1 MKKRVHLIF
10 WVMCMTF
17 FTPKIWA
24 QTISVHGRV
33 TSLSDGHPLAGAYVN
48 LIGQTKG
55 ELTNDSGYFSIN
67 IPALG
72 SSLSISYAGKLSQ
85 TIVVTS
91 RDNISVQLAD
101 AANNLNEVVVIGYG
115 SQRKKDITS
124 SISTISTGDID
135 SRPIVSPSEAMT
147 GKAAGVQIF
156 QPSGKPGNDMA
167 VRIRGLSSPNGTQP
181 LFVID
186 GMIVP
191 DTKSLDPNT
200 IESISVLKD
209 ASAAGIYGS
218 LGSTNGVVLITTKK
232 GRKGASKVDVNIFT
246 GFQKITKKLDVLN
259 SNQLAD
265 LLIDE
270 KVNAG
275 VTNFTIPDS
284 LRNININWQ
293 DAVYRTA
300 PMTNANVG
308 FSGGGEKGTFYIGGG
323 YLNQQGIIVNNY
335 FKRYSAKM
343 NVDQNMNSWLR
354 VGMNMAYNRTIS
366 RDVNDNN
373 NVNSGGVVLGALQT
387 PQFVNKYNADGTFAM
402 NPFQAWENPW
412 ASIYG
417 SQNGTTNNNLLGDVY
432 AEIKLPFNLKYRSQF
447 SMTLNNSDYNSF
459 TDPFLTQY
467 GRTKNGL
474 GSSNYNETTRWT
486 WENTLTY
493 DKTFNSVHRLNV
505 VVGSSEIDQKYTY
518 KYLYGEGFATGA
530 VPTLN
535 AASGNYQLST
545 TRNEWTVASFFGR
558 LNYSFKERYLLTASF
573 RGDGSSRSGINKTW
587 GYFPTVSAG
596 WRVSDEDFM
605 KNVTAISDLKLRAGY
620 GATGNLAPDYL
631 TVYPSATPLSPG
643 AKYPFGG
650 AIVPGV
656 APGSQIGNP
665 NLKWEA
671 GKQFNAGFDLTLFK
685 AVTLTVDYYNKR
697 TTDLIFQQQLPS
709 STGFGYTLLNLPGVV
724 SNKGIEFAVSGNV
737 HGGTDFTWNPS
748 FNISFN
754 TNRISGLDSG
764 TMIFNGDVNVIRNGL
779 PLGAFWGYVAQGVD
793 PQTGNMKFKD
803 ISGPNG
809 QPDGKI
815 DPDHDKTYIG
825 SPQPKFT
832 FGFTNTFR
840 YKDWTLDLLI
850 DGVYGNK
857 VYNATRLMLESMS
870 TVANSSASTLNRW
883 KKPGDITDMPKAVFA
898 DPAPQ
903 NSVANSSPSTRFLEN
918 GSFLR
923 MRSATLSYRLSNN
936 LMQHIGFNSANFY
949 VTGQNLFIITKY
961 KGYYPEVNSGGNSPV
976 NMGIDYGT
984 YPQARSVIF
993 GVNLSF

>member
-1 MKKRVHLIF
+1 MGMLLL
-10 WVMCMTF
+10 CSSS
-17 FTPKIWA
+17 WA
-24 QTISVHGRV
+24 QTISIHGRV
-33 TSLSDGHPLAGAYVN
+33 TDQANGHPLSGAYVN
-48 LIGQTKG
+48 LLGVSKG
-55 ELTNDSGYFSIN
+55 ALTNDSGYFSIS
-67 IPALG
+67 IPSIG
-72 SSLSISYAGKLSQ
+72 SKLNFSYAGKTSQ
-85 TIVVTS
+85 TITVNSTDS
-91 RDNISVQLAD
+91 LFVQLAD
-101 AANNLNEVVVIGYG
+101 LANNLNEVVVIGYG
-115 SQRKKDITS
+115 SQRKKDVTS
-124 SISTISTGDID
+124 SISTINVGDI
-135 SRPIVSPSEAMT
+135 SERPIVSPSEAMT
-147 GKAAGVQIF
+147 GKAAGVQVF
-156 QPSGKPGNDMA
+156 QPSGKPGSDMA

-186 GMIVP
+186 GMITG

-200 IESISVLKD
+200 IESITVLKD

-232 GRKGASKVDVNIFT
+232 GRKGTSKVDVSVYT
-246 GFQKITKKLDVLN
+246 GFQKIVKKLDVLN

-270 KVNAG
+270 KRNAG
-275 VTNFTIPDS
+275 DNTFTISDS
-284 LRNININWQ
+284 LRNINHNWQ

-300 PMTNANVG
+300 PMTSANVG
-308 FSGGGEKGTFYIGGG
+308 FSGGSDKGTFYLGGS
-323 YLNQQGIIVNNY
+323 YLNQQGIIVNNFY
-335 FKRYSAKM
+335 KRYSAKM
-343 NVDQNMNSWLR
+343 NVDQNMNKWLK
-354 VGMNMAYNRTIS
+354 VGMNMAYNRTNS

-412 ASIYG
+412 ASLYG
-417 SQNGTTNNNLLGDVY
+417 SQNGTTGNNFLGDAYV
-432 AEIKLPFNLKYRSQF
+432 EISLPLNLKYRSQYSF
-447 SMTLNNSDYNSF
+447 TLNNSDYNTF

-467 GRTKNGL
+467 GRTKSGL
-474 GSSNYNETTRWT
+474 GSSNYSETVRWT
-486 WENTLTY
+486 WDNTLTY
-493 DKTFNSVHRLNV
+493 DKVINTDHHVTFVLGTSA
-505 VVGSSEIDQKYTY
+505 IDQKYSY
-518 KYLYGEGFATGA
+518 KYLYGEGFATGT

-535 AASGNYQLST
+535 AASSNYQIST
-545 TRNEWTVASFFGR
+545 IRNEWTVASFFGR
-558 LNYSFKERYLLTASF
+558 LNYSFKDKYLLTASF

-596 WRVSDEDFM
+596 WRVSNEDFM
-605 KNVTAISDLKLRAGY
+605 KDVTAISDLKLRAGY

-650 AIVPGV
+650 AVVPGV
-656 APGSQIGNP
+656 SPGSQIGNP

-671 GKQFNAGFDLTLFK
+671 GKQFNVGFDLTILK
-685 AVTLTVDYYNKR
+685 ALTLNVDYYNKR
-697 TTDLIFQQQLPS
+697 TTDLIFQQQLPA
-709 STGFGYTLLNLPGVV
+709 STGFGYTLLNLPGIV
-724 SNKGIEFAVSGNV
+724 SNKGIEFTLSSNV
-737 HGGTDFTWNPS
+737 HAGTDFTWNPS

-754 TNRISGLDSG
+754 TNKISGLDSG

-803 ISGPNG
+803 LDNSGSIS
-809 QPDGKI
+809 PDK
-815 DPDHDKTYIG
+815 DKTYIG

-840 YKDWTLDLLI
+840 YKNWTLDMLI

-857 VYNATRLMLESMS
+857 IYNSTRLMLENMS
-870 TVANSSASTLNRW
+870 TVANSDVATLRRW
-883 KKPGDITDMPKAVFA
+883 KKPGDITDVPRAVFG
-898 DPAPQ
+898 DPAPA
-903 NSVANSSPSTRFLEN
+903 NSVSNSSPSTRFLEN

-923 MRSATLSYRLSNN
+923 LRSTTLSYRLSDNW
-936 LMQHIGFNSANFY
+936 MQKIGFNSASFY

-961 KGYYPEVNSGGNSPV
+961 KGYYPEINSGGNSPV

-984 YPQARSVIF
+984 YPQARSIIL

>member
-1 MKKRVHLIF
+1 MKKQLHLSF
-10 WVMCMTF
+10 WVICMLF
-17 FTPKIWA
+17 FAPKVWA

-33 TSLSDGHPLAGAYVN
+33 TNLTDGHPLSGAYVN
-48 LIGQTKG
+48 ITGQTKG

-67 IPALG
+67 IPGIG
-72 SSLSISYAGKLSQ
+72 SSLTFSFTGKTSQ
-85 TIVVTS
+85 TITVNSTDS
-91 RDNISVQLAD
+91 ILVQLSD
-101 AANNLNEVVVIGYG
+101 AANSLNEVVVIGYG

-124 SISTISTGDID
+124 SIATINVNDVAN
-135 SRPIVSPSEAMT
+135 RPIVSPSEAMT

-156 QPSGKPGNDMA
+156 QPSGKPGSDMA

-186 GMIVP
+186 GMIAP

-232 GRKGASKVDVNIFT
+232 GRKGTSKVDVNVYT
-246 GFQKITKKLDVLN
+246 GFQKIVKKLDVLN

-270 KVNAG
+270 KRNAG
-275 VTNFTIPDS
+275 DNTFTIPDS

-300 PMTNANVG
+300 PMTSANIG
-308 FSGGGEKGTFYIGGG
+308 YSGGSDKGTFYFGGG
-323 YLNQQGIIVNNY
+323 YLNQQGIIVNNFY
-335 FKRYSAKM
+335 KRYSAKM
-343 NVDQNMNSWLR
+343 NVDQNMNKWLKA
-354 VGMNMAYNRTIS
+354 GMNIAYNRTNS

-412 ASIYG
+412 ASLYG
-417 SQNGTTNNNLLGDVY
+417 SQNGTTGNNLLGNTY
-432 AEIKLPFNLKYRSQF
+432 IEISLPFNLKYRSQY
-447 SMTLNNSDYNSF
+447 SITLNNSDYNSF

-467 GRTKNGL
+467 GRTKSGI
-474 GSSNYNETTRWT
+474 GSSNYSETFRWT
-486 WENTLTY
+486 WDNTLTY
-493 DKTFNSVHRLNV
+493 DKTFNRDHHLTV
-505 VVGSSEIDQKYTY
+505 VAGTSDIDQRYTY
-518 KYLYGEGFATGA
+518 KYLYGEGFATGT

-535 AASGNYQLST
+535 AASSNYQIST
-545 TRNEWTVASFFGR
+545 IRNEWTVASFFGR
-558 LNYSFKERYLLTASF
+558 LNYSYKERYLLTASF
-573 RGDGSSRSGINKTW
+573 RGDGSSRSGVNKTW

-596 WRVSDEDFM
+596 WRISDEDFM
-605 KNVTAISDLKLRAGY
+605 KNVTAISNFKLRVGY
-620 GATGNLAPDYL
+620 GATGNLAPDNL

-643 AKYPFGG
+643 SKYPFGG
-650 AIVPGV
+650 AVVPGV
-656 APGSQIGNP
+656 APGNQIGNP

-671 GKQFNAGFDLTLFK
+671 GKQFNAGFDMTLFK
-685 AVTLTVDYYNKR
+685 MLNLTVDYYNKR

-709 STGFGYTLLNLPGVV
+709 SSGFSYTLLNLPGIV
-724 SNKGIEFAVSGNV
+724 SNKGIEFTVSSNV
-737 HGGTDFTWNPS
+737 HAGSDFTWSPS

-754 TNRISGLDSG
+754 TNKISGLDSG

-793 PQTGNMKFKD
+793 PQTGNIKFKD
-803 ISGPNG
+803 IDGNG
-809 QPDGKI
+809 SI

-825 SPQPKFT
+825 NPQPKFT
-832 FGFTNTFR
+832 FGFSNNFR
-840 YKDWTLDLLI
+840 YKNWTLDLLI

-870 TVANSSASTLNRW
+870 TVANSDAATLNRW
-883 KKPGDITDMPKAVFA
+883 KKPGDVTDMPKAVFG
-898 DPAPQ
+898 DPAPA
-903 NSVANSSPSTRFLEN
+903 NSVSNSSPSTRFLEN

-923 MRSATLSYRLSNN
+923 LRSTTLSYRLSDNW
-936 LMQHIGFNSANFY
+936 MQKIGFTSASFY
-949 VTGQNLFIITKY
+949 ATAQNLFIITKY
-961 KGYYPEVNSGGNSPV
+961 KGYYPEINSGGNSPV

-984 YPQARSVIF
+984 YPPARSVIF